1 MELFYQMKTLEIED
15 RFRIIARLKN
25 QEMEERKLGLYLT
38 YIEYAYIEICY
49 LAEMREANLEAER
62 KILKKHKKYAKG
74 MIPTPPPNQHY
85 TNKIEDLY
93 VEQNKTVESKEARE
107 FLRLAA
113 QKEDPSERDYFFT
126 GFGVGASLIVL
137 VTLVF
142 IIIYKGLSI

>member
-1 MELFYQMKTLEIED
+1 MKTLEIED

-74 MIPTPPPNQHY
+74 MIPTPPPNHDKMQRMAE
-85 TNKIEDLY
+85 I
-93 VEQNKTVESKEARE
+93 
-107 FLRLAA
+107 
-113 QKEDPSERDYFFT
+113 
-126 GFGVGASLIVL
+126 
-137 VTLVF
+137 
-142 IIIYKGLSI
+142 